1 MKTTPEHTQDTAKLA
16 LLIASPWGNLQGPMN
31 DARLMEQEL
40 ESRGFE
46 IIQCYGDSA
55 TQRGILDAWASL
67 ITKLRDGKKGRC
79 TEGPAVVI
87 YYSGHG
93 GLVQPSKD
101 QDEGGRQYQFI
112 VPSDFNQADDNFTG
126 ILDIEISHL
135 LTRTTDETENVTV
148 ILDCCHSGRMARD
161 PYHPHATP
169 KAIPSASHPALRA
182 HVEKLQETGQ
192 LQGDTYLNGNPFA
205 VRVTASAT
213 AETAWEYEN
222 EEGLLVGALTQALV
236 TALQE
241 TPVQDVSWRTTL
253 LRVRELVNLEFPH
266 QHPRVEGPNTR
277 FLFSTKVSEAKSH
290 SIKMQNGL
298 PIIRAGRMAGVK
310 EGNVYT
316 VMPFGYEEPDDTSR
330 LCRARAVHIDGVRS
344 LVKLF
349 EQTGPIPSEGA
360 LAFLDTKALHR
371 WTVAYSKDNQ
381 AIHDRLEHS
390 KYLRPHS
397 PDDYEKPLIRIVQ
410 EDGALCAYDT
420 DGTLLMSRPVSKDNH
435 ALAAREVVKGAER
448 YARGHHLL
456 TLQGGSGPEAFQH
469 DLHITTGLVQ
479 SGQAVELPS
488 DGNAV
493 LTEGDRIY
501 MALHNRGHHVVY
513 VSVFDI
519 SPAGEICLISA
530 QGETGIP
537 IAPGQT
543 SRIGESTFSI
553 LTGLGIFWP
562 ESIPRRGRLSE
573 TLVFIIT
580 SDPVDLRHLED
591 QGTGAR
597 GYDQDRSQ
605 LEFITHHLAVG
616 GGRPVQPQR
625 DLAPVQYDVIRFPFS
640 LDSVAQ
646 G

>member
-1 MKTTPEHTQDTAKLA
+1 MTTTQDTIKLA
-16 LLIASPWGNLQGPMN
+16 LLIASPWGSLKGPIN

-40 ESRGFE
+40 GNRGFE
-46 IIQCYGDSA
+46 VVQCYGNSA
-55 TQRGILDAWASL
+55 TRRGILDAWASL
-67 ITKLRDGKKGRC
+67 ITQLREEKKDRC
-79 TEGPAVVI
+79 TESPAVVI

-101 QDEGGRQYQFI
+101 HAEGGREYQFI

-169 KAIPSASHPALRA
+169 KAIPSISHPALRA
-182 HVEKLQETGQ
+182 HVEKLQEAGQ
-192 LQGDTYLNGNPFA
+192 LQGETYWNGNPFA
-205 VRVTASAT
+205 VRVAAAAT
-213 AETAWEYEN
+213 AETAWEYED
-222 EEGLLVGALTQALV
+222 EEGLLVGALTKALV
-236 TALQE
+236 AALQE
-241 TPVQDVSWRTTL
+241 SPVQDVSWRTTL
-253 LRVRELVNLEFPH
+253 FRVRELVNSEFPH
-266 QHPRVEGPNTR
+266 QHPHVEGPSTR
-277 FLFSTKVSEAKSH
+277 FLFSTGVSDSKSH
-290 SIKMQNGL
+290 SIKMQDGL
-298 PIIRAGRMAGVK
+298 PIIRAGRIAGVK

-316 VMPFGYEEPDDTSR
+316 VMPFGYEEPSDTNR
-330 LCRARAVHIDGVRS
+330 LCRARVLGIDGVRS
-344 LVKLF
+344 LVELF

-371 WTVAYSKDNQ
+371 WTAVYPKDDE
-381 AIHDRLEHS
+381 AIRDRLQHS

-397 PDDYEKPLIRIVQ
+397 PDDFEKPLVRIAQ
-410 EDGALCAYDT
+410 EDAALCAYDR
-420 DGTLLMSRPVSKDNH
+420 DGILLTSIPLSKGNH
-435 ALAAREVVKGAER
+435 EIAAREVVKDAER
-448 YARGHHLL
+448 CARGYHLL

-479 SGQAVELPS
+479 SGQAVEIPS
-488 DGNAV
+488 DGNAI

-501 MALHNRGHHVVY
+501 MALHNRGHHIVY
-513 VSVFDI
+513 VTVFDV

-537 IAPGQT
+537 ITPGET

-553 LTGLGIFWP
+553 LTGLGISWP

-580 SDPVDLRHLED
+580 SEPVDLRHLGD

-597 GYDQDRSQ
+597 GYDQDKSQ

-625 DLAPVQYDVIRFPFS
+625 DLAPVRYDVIRFPFS
-640 LDSVAQ
+640 LHSVAQ